1 MSGPM
6 RRLDLDFYRI
16 RPASPWAGWVLM
28 VVAAA
33 FIAELGVSYLGA
45 REGLAQKQRRL
56 AELGPPTEFAK
67 RIGARS
73 QRVSAEE
80 IAFAAETIRRLT
92 TPWDNLF
99 TALESA
105 ASDDVALLAIDPDPA
120 SGTVVISGESRDY
133 LAALSY
139 VLYLRRAKTL
149 GNVQLLKHELR
160 QNDARRPV
168 AFSISASWREAK

>member
-1 MSGPM
+1 MTGNM

-16 RPASPWAGWVLM
+16 RPASPWAGWVLI
-28 VVAAA
+28 VIAIA
-33 FIAELGVSYLGA
+33 FIAELGVSYVGA
-45 REGLAQKQRRL
+45 RQALAQKQQRL
-56 AELGPPTEFAK
+56 ARFGSPTELAS
-67 RIGARS
+67 RAAAGS
-73 QRVSAEE
+73 QRASAEE

-92 TPWDNLF
+92 TPWDTLF

-120 SGTVVISGESRDY
+120 SGTVVISGESKNY

-139 VLYLRRAKTL
+139 VLDLRRAKTL
-149 GNVQLLKHELR
+149 GHVHLVKHELR
-160 QNDARRPV
+160 QNDPQRPV